1 MVLPDHDA
9 GRLAGRCI
17 GAVDAA
23 PSSGALAPGFGTPFS
38 GKRTFALTDAF
49 QSRTRGK
56 GGILNRLPIVATLDT
71 LTEETFERRREAL
84 AQERILPAHQ
94 GPQMESRVEGARPA
108 NSPMPSPS
116 ATSGES
122 IPHEIRSGLLG
133 ARAGPCRFSFRGY
146 NYQASS
152 NGESVTAASRHL
164 ILQQAAQSAARADP
178 RFTREAIC
186 ERPQDH

>member
-94 GPQMESRVEGARPA
+94 GPPMALPVRGAWPA
-108 NSPMPSPS
+108 KLSMPSPS
-116 ATSGES
+116 ATSGEY
-122 IPHEIRSGLLG
+122 IPCELQPGFMGVL
-133 ARAGPCRFSFRGY
+133 AGPCGSSDRGY